1 MSARKPVRNVSDIL
15 TELYES
21 ITIKLKQLLNYNT
34 QLSDQTLPRE
44 KLLELNIKMLELWI
58 ELQPMHTSIRENNP
72 KGDMFFNSLDHEVE
86 KYKKSAVNQQ
96 HKEEELG
103 K

>member
-1 MSARKPVRNVSDIL
+1 
-15 TELYES
+15 
-21 ITIKLKQLLNYNT
+21 
-34 QLSDQTLPRE
+34 
-44 KLLELNIKMLELWI
+44 MLELWI